1 MTASVFET
9 EYPTFNKD
17 QIIEVKFLNKTII
30 EKFIEWKHKE
40 DRPFGYFLHI
50 EQDYCNYMDGLKKD
64 LGVERISLQDFDVYS
79 HGYEMNKIRSLND
92 QYINKINGK
101 AFKCFPQ

>member
-1 MTASVFET
+1 
-9 EYPTFNKD
+9 
-17 QIIEVKFLNKTII
+17 
-30 EKFIEWKHKE
+30 
-40 DRPFGYFLHI
+40 
-50 EQDYCNYMDGLKKD
+50 MDGCKKD
-64 LGVERISLQDFDVYS
+64 FDVERISLQDFDVYS